1 MRGVYHMSIKKA
13 MVVGA
18 GQMGSGIA
26 QICLEH
32 GIETTLVDISMELVD
47 RSSAK
52 IDHFLNKKVEKGKL
66 LQEQKDADMLL
77 LRKSTSYED
86 GKDCDLVVE
95 AATENLD
102 TKLEIFAQLDEIM
115 QPDAILCTNT
125 SSMSITKIASAVK
138 NSNRVVGTHFFM
150 PVPAMKLLEIIP
162 GLLTDE
168 ASIKKAFAF
177 GDAVG
182 KTTVLAPDTAGFIV
196 NRIFEPMRNEAIYLV
211 QEGVEPEAIDTAM
224 KLGCN
229 WPMGPLEVADFTG
242 LDTLLASLSRIFE
255 ETGDPKYRPAPL
267 LKKMVSAG
275 LLGRKS
281 GRGFY
286 DYSDKNT
293 I

>member
-1 MRGVYHMSIKKA
+1 MSIKKA

-32 GIETTLVDISMELVD
+32 GIETTLVDTSMELVD
-47 RSSAK
+47 RSRAK
-52 IDHFLNKKVEKGKL
+52 IDYFLARKVEKGKL
-66 LQEQKDADMLL
+66 SQEQKDADMLL
-77 LRKSTSYED
+77 LRKSTSCED

-95 AATENLD
+95 AATENLNI
-102 TKLEIFAQLDEIM
+102 KLEIFAQLDEIM

-138 NSNRVVGTHFFM
+138 NPNRVVGTHFFM

-168 ASIKKAFAF
+168 ISIKKAFAF
-177 GDAVG
+177 GDAVE

-286 DYSDKNT
+286 DYSDKNKT
-293 I
+293 